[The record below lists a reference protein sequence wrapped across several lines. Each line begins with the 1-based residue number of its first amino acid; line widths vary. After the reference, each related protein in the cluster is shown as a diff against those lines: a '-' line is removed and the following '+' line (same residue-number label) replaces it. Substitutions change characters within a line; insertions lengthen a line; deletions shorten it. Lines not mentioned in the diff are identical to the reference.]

1 MERTLNQEAPPDQR
15 EASASPTIGTLVKD
29 SRGRVGKVMAV
40 GSSMAFLR
48 PVGGGLE
55 WEARI
60 DTLVPVTASEQLSPR
75 IAEANA
81 RSSWDVR

>member
-1 MERTLNQEAPPDQR
+1 LTQEAPTDERQ
-15 EASASPTIGTLVKD
+15 AGASPAVGTLVKD

-40 GSSMAFLR
+40 GSSLVFLR
-48 PVGGGLE
+48 PPGGGLE

-75 IAEANA
+75 VSEANA
-81 RSSWDVR
+81 RSSWGVR